1 MFDPTL
7 FANDPTDPWPEPARR
22 RLRAEYL
29 LAHGRRPMRRDDGA
43 TREAWQFRRG
53 LARCRCE
60 AHCARLARRFPTLA
74 EAHDSYTSVEPLK
87 RAELEARLLGG
98 QDDAAVAARMGL
110 SAAGVAT
117 YHDVFFAVRPRL
129 AYPHYVLGVVLGG
142 GRVYYAPDPADHGLL
157 LKLFGYQMAGPYV
170 DVLLDYFREP
180 FVLPESLDGLDEG
193 ALHRL
198 QRKLR
203 THLLI
208 LATTTP
214 AAALA
219 PEEWL
224 RLQGAM
230 PPIPEPAA
238 GTDTRASTLAA
249 LRAALEGP
257 RPCRRRRP
265 AAAPGR
271 PSVLGLKQ

>member
-1 MFDPTL
+1 MFDPTM
-7 FANDPTDPWPEPARR
+7 FAADPHDPWPEPARR
-22 RLRAEYL
+22 WLRAEYL
-29 LAHGRRPMRRDDGA
+29 LRHGRRPMRRDDAA

-53 LARCRCE
+53 LGRCRGE
-60 AHCARLARRFPTLA
+60 AGRGWPAERFPEMA
-74 EAHDSYTSVEPLK
+74 EAYAAYTAAEPLR
-87 RAELEARLLGG
+87 RAELEARLLAGAG
-98 QDDAAVAARMGL
+98 DAAVGARMGMP
-110 SAAGVAT
+110 AAGVAA

-129 AYPHYVLGVVLGG
+129 AHPHYVLGVVLGG
-142 GRVYYAPDPADHGLL
+142 GRVFYAPDPADHGLL
-157 LKLFGYQMAGPYV
+157 LKLFAYQLGAPYV

-203 THLLI
+203 THLLL

-214 AAALA
+214 AEALA
-219 PEEWL
+219 PQEWL

-238 GTDTRASTLAA
+238 GTDPRASTLAA
-249 LRAALEGP
+249 LRAALEAAATLAEAAARGGP
-257 RPCRRRRP
+257 R
-265 AAAPGR
+265 AA
-271 PSVLGLKQ
+271 